1 MRFYVNKNRNNAHG
15 DNEVHREDCHWLP
28 SLENREDCH
37 WLPSLE
43 NREYLGFF
51 SDAIQAVAEAKRR
64 GYPHADGCAFC
75 CPEAHKH

>member
-1 MRFYVNKNRNNAHG
+1 MKRKVTTMHYYINRNRNNAHG
-15 DNEVHREDCHWLP
+15 DNEVHREDCHWM
-28 SLENREDCH
+28 
-37 WLPSLE
+37 PSLE